1 VGTDGVTVLHVGENA
16 SASLTCR
23 MLLLFSLVMYGNE
36 GRNVLLAGCMRS
48 PCPNSL
54 RMTAI
59 RWPCCAV
66 RMWFM
71 SVVLPEPRNP
81 VTIVTCTQQRV
92 VHTHNART
100 RQQAHVSVLQQQHR
114 QLYPTRP
121 RVHEF
126 TNERKCGRARDVYA
140 CARQVPTT
148 MLAKRHSSSQA
159 RWMG

>member
-1 VGTDGVTVLHVGENA
+1 MGTVAFSVLHGRKNA
-16 SASLTCR
+16 RASLTCWM
-23 MLLLFSLVMYGNE
+23 MLLSSPAMYGNE
-36 GRNVLLAGCMRS
+36 GRNVLLAGRTRS
-48 PCPNSL
+48 PWPNSL
-54 RMTAI
+54 RITAI

-100 RQQAHVSVLQQQHR
+100 RQQAHVSILQQQHR

-126 TNERKCGRARDVYA
+126 TNERKCGRTRDVYA

-148 MLAKRHSSSQA
+148 MLAKRHSSRQA